1 MSASSQSRIVFG
13 LVVPSAGSGL
23 GERVDQLVSW
33 MSEHAGVRI
42 ERRDAASYEALATD
56 VREGHTDIAWLPPI
70 VYLRLG
76 ELVTPIGSV
85 LRGGASTYEAALIVR
100 ESSKTSSQS
109 TPSAAREPD
118 GWIRGAPPASSFRG

>member
-1 MSASSQSRIVFG
+1 
-13 LVVPSAGSGL
+13 
-23 GERVDQLVSW
+23 

-85 LRGGASTYEAALIVR
+85 SAAAR
-100 ESSKTSSQS
+100 PPTRQRSSCARARRSSQS
-109 TPSAAREPD
+109 TPSAARGPD
-118 GWIRGAPPASSFRG
+118 GWTHGAPPASSFRG